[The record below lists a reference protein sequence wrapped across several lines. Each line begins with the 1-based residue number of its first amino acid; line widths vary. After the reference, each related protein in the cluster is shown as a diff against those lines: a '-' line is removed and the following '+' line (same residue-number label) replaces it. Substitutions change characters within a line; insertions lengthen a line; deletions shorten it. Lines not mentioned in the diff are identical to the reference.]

1 MGITKF
7 SYDTLVKHGAIKE
20 GLKMLE
26 LGDQNLYFNLL
37 YGQCAKLVQ
46 CIRYHKRKI
55 CIYHNKY
62 IQIC

>member
-26 LGDQNLYFNLL
+26 LGDQEEFN
-37 YGQCAKLVQ
+37 KLDFRSV
-46 CIRYHKRKI
+46 
-55 CIYHNKY
+55 
-62 IQIC
+62 